1 MISGEVDHYGRPYVE
16 AFVYFRRLG
25 VGQTIGFFVDTGAS
39 STSIHPQDGE
49 EAGLP
54 YDRLQ
59 SPRSVSGV
67 GGQATY
73 YSEPA
78 VMYFIDEPQARL
90 YFLDLAIAEPTGANS
105 NLPSLLGRDVLRN
118 WKMTYAPML
127 QTLEFEV
134 LKADYS
140 APIPE

>member
-1 MISGEVDHYGRPYVE
+1 MISGEIDQYGRPYVE
-16 AFVYFRRLG
+16 AFVHFRRLG

-59 SPRSVSGV
+59 QPRSISGV

-73 YSEPA
+73 YREPA
-78 VMYFIDEPQARL
+78 IMYFIDDSHFHIYRL
-90 YFLDLAIAEPTGANS
+90 DVAIAEPTSANA
-105 NLPSLLGRDVLRN
+105 NLPSLLGRDVLVN
-118 WKMTYAPML
+118 WKMTYAPL
-127 QTLEFEV
+127 RQTLEFEV
-134 LKADYS
+134 LRSDYS
-140 APIPE
+140 APVPK